1 MRLIDADLFIE
12 HLKGAVE
19 GEDPEMMYLAAKF
32 CFIVEMEATFFKV
45 DAEDK
50 DVPTKEEHEEKL
62 KPCPF
67 CGHEAHLEGGHECEG
82 LGKSFWYVACENCFT
97 AAKGDEDKETAIA
110 NWNRRAK

>member
-32 CFIVEMEATFFKV
+32 CFMVEMEATFFKV

-50 DVPTKEEHEEKL
+50 DVPTKEKHEEKL

-67 CGHEAHLEGGHECEG
+67 CGHEASLGGGEDVDGSPFWFGYCDECG
-82 LGKSFWYVACENCFT
+82 AISL
-97 AAKGDEDKETAIA
+97 GDEDKETAIA